1 MTSLK
6 TTPNTEFNN
15 GPHCFHPTVLR
26 EYDIRGI
33 VGDTLNEADAYALG
47 CAFGTKIRREGG
59 QHVCV
64 GYDGRESSPV
74 FAEKLIAGLRST
86 GCNVENIG
94 LGPTP
99 MLYFAVKD
107 RNADGGIMITG
118 SHNPSEY
125 NGFKM
130 TLQHS
135 SVFGEEILAIGDI
148 ASIGDFERG
157 EGTLTTPDIQDE
169 YVNRI
174 FNDLKI
180 DLLKDNPLNIV
191 WDNGNGAAGEILR
204 RLTAKL
210 PGKHI
215 LLYDEID
222 GTFPNHHP
230 DPTVDKNLIDLKRN
244 VLENGYDLGIA
255 FDGDGDR
262 IGVIDEK
269 GDILR
274 CDALM
279 TIYAKDVL
287 KRHPGASII
296 GDVKC
301 SQMMFDEIERLGG
314 KPVMWNTGHSLVKA
328 KMIEENAPLAG
339 ELSGHIFFK
348 DGYYGFDDALYCAIR
363 LMNSVAATTDPFSSL
378 SSHLPK
384 LFNTPE
390 IRIEV
395 DEAVKFDLVPQ
406 IAENLKSKIG
416 PDFQINDIDGVRVT
430 TPEGWWLLRPSNTQ
444 NVLVSRVE
452 AKNIKAL
459 NQLKASVE
467 QALSEIGY
475 DFKFEESIK

>member
-1 MTSLK
+1 MSQTAHKFDHS
-6 TTPNTEFNN
+6 
-15 GPHCFHPTVLR
+15 VLR

-33 VGDTLNEADAYALG
+33 VGDTLNNEDAFAIG
-47 CAFGTKIRREGG
+47 CSFGTIIKRDGG
-59 QHVCV
+59 SKVCIA
-64 GYDGRESSPV
+64 YDGRESSPI
-74 FAEKLIAGLRST
+74 FAENLIKGLLST
-86 GCNVENIG
+86 GVNVEDLG

-118 SHNPSEY
+118 SHNPAEY

-130 TLQHS
+130 TLQAKPF
-135 SVFGEEILAIGDI
+135 FGESVQELGKI
-148 ASIGDFERG
+148 SETGDFEQG
-157 EGTLTTPDIQDE
+157 EGQLTKVDIQDQ
-169 YVNRI
+169 YVER
-174 FNDLKI
+174 
-180 DLLKDNPLNIV
+180 LLKDLKADRSLNIV

-204 RLTAKL
+204 RLVAKL

-230 DPTVDKNLIDLKRN
+230 DPTVDHNLEDLIKA
-244 VLENGYDLGIA
+244 VKENNFDLGIA

-262 IGVIDEK
+262 IGTVDEQ
-269 GDILR
+269 GNILR

-287 KRHPGASII
+287 ERNPGAAII

-301 SQMMFDEIERLGG
+301 SQVMFDEIERMGG
-314 KPVMWNTGHSLVKA
+314 RAIMWNTGHSLVKS
-328 KMIEENAPLAG
+328 KMIEENSPLAG

-348 DGYYGFDDALYCAIR
+348 DGYYGFDDALYCSVR
-363 LMNSVAATTDPFSSL
+363 LINAVAATDAPFSSL
-378 SSHLPK
+378 SAHLPK

-395 DEAVKFDLVPQ
+395 DETIKFDLVPK
-406 IAENLKSKIG
+406 IAENLK
-416 PDFQINDIDGVRVT
+416 PRANDNFQINDIDGVRVT
-430 TPEGWWLLRPSNTQ
+430 TPQGWWLLRPSNTQ

-452 AKNIKAL
+452 ANSESAL
-459 NQLKASVE
+459 TELKQMVE
-467 QALSEIGY
+467 AEVAKVGV
-475 DFKFEESIK
+475 DFKF

>member
-6 TTPNTEFNN
+6 NMPKDS
-15 GPHCFHPTVLR
+15 GHQFHASVLR

-33 VGDTLNEADAYALG
+33 VGETLSEADAFALG
-47 CAFGTKIRREGG
+47 CAFGTKIRRDKGN
-59 QHVCV
+59 HVCV
-64 GYDGRESSPV
+64 GYDGRTSSPL
-74 FAEKLIAGLRST
+74 FADQLTAGLLST

-107 RNADGGIMITG
+107 RKADGGIMITG

-130 TLQHS
+130 TLQS
-135 SVFGEEILAIGDI
+135 APIFGTAIQELGQI
-148 ASIGDFERG
+148 AVNGDFETGAG
-157 EGTLTTPDIQDE
+157 ELTTPDIQDD
-169 YVNRI
+169 YVSRLLQ
-174 FNDLKI
+174 DLKT
-180 DLLKDNPLNIV
+180 DRPLNII

-204 RLTAKL
+204 RLTKKL
-210 PGKHI
+210 PGKHV
-215 LLYDEID
+215 LLYDDID
-222 GTFPNHHP
+222 GNFPNHHP
-230 DPTVDKNLIDLKRN
+230 DPTVDKNLEDLKRN
-244 VLENGYDLGIA
+244 VLNLGFDLGIA

-262 IGVIDEK
+262 IGVVDEK

-287 KRHPGASII
+287 SRHPGAAII

-301 SQMMFDEIERLGG
+301 SQVMFDEIARLGG
-314 KPVMWNTGHSLVKA
+314 KPIMWNTGHSLVKA
-328 KMIEENAPLAG
+328 KMVEENAPLAG

-348 DGYYGFDDALYCAIR
+348 DGYYGFDDALYCSIR
-363 LMNSVAATTDPFSSL
+363 LMNTVAETDAPFSSL

-390 IRIEV
+390 VRVEV
-395 DEAVKFDLVPQ
+395 DEAVKFSLVPR
-406 IAENLKSKIG
+406 IAENLKSKAG
-416 PDFQINDIDGVRVT
+416 KDFQINDIDGVRVT

-452 AKNIKAL
+452 AQSEEAL
-459 NQLKASVE
+459 SKLKAMVE
-467 QALSEIGY
+467 EELAKINI
-475 DFKFEESIK
+475 DFKFADNE